1 MQPKPKI
8 LGRLLVED
16 ANVPSEAVDAALE
29 EQRKTGRRLGEV
41 LIDRGAVD
49 DETVARCLAIQLG
62 LACAAAP
69 LRFDP
74 DAAGLISPS
83 MARERRVLPL
93 RTDGRSLRLGM
104 ADPLDLETVD
114 DIQFRTGRR
123 VEPVVVSLSAV
134 VQGQAVAY
142 GPAEYSGSP
151 GPTSDGAVTAAS
163 QQALEAAARAAPIVR
178 LVDGLLH
185 RAVEERA
192 SDVHI
197 EHTGDAV
204 HVRFRV
210 DGVLRSIARLPT
222 SSHAAVV
229 SRIKIM
235 AGMDIAVKRRPQD
248 GGLTFRSGGA
258 ELTLRISTLP
268 VSGGEKVVARLLD
281 AGDAPAGLDAMGLA
295 PSDLSALR
303 RLVARGEGVILA
315 AGPTGSGKSTT
326 LFGALGEIDRARLN
340 VVTLEDP
347 VEYRLDG
354 ANQVQVRPRA
364 GLTFP
369 AALRSVLRQDPDV
382 IMIGEIRDRETAEIA
397 MAAAV
402 TGHLVLSTIHTID
415 APGAITRLLHMGV
428 PPFLVAGGLSG
439 VVAQRLVRRLCPR
452 CGGREGGSCDRCAD
466 GYDGRTGVF
475 QVLTMDDALREEVVG
490 GAAATTMRRL
500 ARVAGMSLMAEDA
513 LRKVAEG
520 VTAPH
525 EVSRVV
531 LSEPGAGRP
540 CGRCGGGVPAG
551 APGCPACGCRLRR
564 ECACGRHLRT
574 GWRFCPW
581 CLRPARSWSGP

>member
-41 LIDRGAVD
+41 LIERGSVD
-49 DETVARCLAIQLG
+49 EDTVARCLALQLG
-62 LACAAAP
+62 LAHAATP

-74 DAAGLISPS
+74 DAAGLISPT

-93 RTDGRSLRLGM
+93 RTDGRSLSLGM

-123 VEPVVVSLSAV
+123 VEPVVVSQSAV
-134 VQGQAVAY
+134 AQGHALAY
-142 GPAEYSGSP
+142 GSEPGSAGQSP
-151 GPTSDGAVTAAS
+151 DGVVPAAS
-163 QQALEAAARAAPIVR
+163 QRALEEAARAAPVVR

-185 RAVEERA
+185 RAVAERA

-210 DGVLRSIARLPT
+210 DGVLRSVARLPT
-222 SSHAAVV
+222 SNHSAVV

-248 GGLTFRSGGA
+248 GGLTFRSGGT
-258 ELTLRISTLP
+258 ELTLRVSTLP
-268 VSGGEKVVARLLD
+268 ASSGEKVVARLLD
-281 AGDAPAGLDAMGLA
+281 AGEAPAGLDDMGLA

-303 RLVARGEGVILA
+303 RLVAQGEGVILA

-326 LFGALGEIDRARLN
+326 LFGALGEVDRGRLN

-354 ANQVQVRPRA
+354 ASQVQVRPPA

-382 IMIGEIRDRETAEIA
+382 IMVGEIRDRETAEIA

-415 APGAITRLLHMGV
+415 APGAVTRLLHMGV

-439 VVAQRLVRRLCPR
+439 VVAQRLVRRLCR
-452 CGGREGGSCDRCAD
+452 HCRGREAERCDRCAD

-475 QVLTMDDALREEVVG
+475 QVLIMDDALREEVVG
-490 GAAATTMRRL
+490 GASAIAMRRL
-500 ARVAGMSLMAEDA
+500 ARAGGMSLMAEDA

-531 LSEPGAGRP
+531 MGEPGAGRP
-540 CGRCGGGVPAG
+540 CGRCGGGVPPG
-551 APGCPACGCRLRR
+551 ALGCPACGCRLRR
-564 ECACGRHLRT
+564 ECACGRPLRAP
-574 GWRFCPW
+574 WRFCPW
-581 CLRPARSWSGP
+581 CLRPARS